1 MLAHGVGTDRTF
13 YRQLGRGWD
22 ERRCARS
29 RHGPN
34 ALSATSQGW
43 DLTSYGAPDL
53 VKLHL
58 NHPIILSQS
67 GKYSVVIGDGI
78 QNGWRFCQNC
88 AITDVVR
95 RAAATMAAQ
104 AEAIQ
109 LLTVIKFR
117 EPRAAGRGV
126 RSAKV
131 SSIQGIPIRDV
142 FRQAAATMAARAD
155 YMGRLW
161 RQPL

>member
-1 MLAHGVGTDRTF
+1 MDRS
-13 YRQLGRGWD
+13 QGWD

-43 DLTSYGAPDL
+43 DLTSYGATDL

-78 QNGWRFCQNC
+78 SGTQNGWRFCQNC
-88 AITDVVR
+88 Y
-95 RAAATMAAQ
+95 
-104 AEAIQ
+104 
-109 LLTVIKFR
+109 
-117 EPRAAGRGV
+117 
-126 RSAKV
+126 KV
-131 SSIQGIPIRDV
+131 SSISGNPDH
-142 FRQAAATMAARAD
+142 
-155 YMGRLW
+155 GRCPAGGSHDGSASGSYSIIDSDQVPGTQSGW
-161 RQPL
+161 RFWVLSR